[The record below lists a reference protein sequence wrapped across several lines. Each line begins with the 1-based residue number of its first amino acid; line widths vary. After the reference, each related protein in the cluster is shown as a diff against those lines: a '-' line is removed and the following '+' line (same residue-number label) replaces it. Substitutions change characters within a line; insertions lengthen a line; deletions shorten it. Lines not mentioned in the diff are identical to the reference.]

1 MQSFNLLSKEENTEE
16 ESLEASLLLKDI
28 FNQEKEE
35 LEEFL
40 KIICSITN
48 NHRRYHNLYQKAEE
62 ILFHYSVQI
71 KQTFTNQE
79 IFQIFKN
86 NKRILLFL
94 FQQKIV
100 IPDQSIFH
108 FITEKSDSKKIP
120 KKKKKKN
127 GKRWHNL

>member
-1 MQSFNLLSKEENTEE
+1 MGRQFYLSSTYFPFIF
-16 ESLEASLLLKDI
+16 I

-35 LEEFL
+35 LEAFL

-48 NHRRYHNLYQKAEE
+48 NHRRYHNLYQKEEE

-108 FITEKSDSKKIP
+108 FIIEKSDSKKIP

-127 GKRWHNL
+127 KWKTKA